1 MRLAKNREC
10 ASPSGNAAIVAA
22 NSEQASA
29 FTARREHL
37 LDDALKDSFPASD
50 PHSIAERLSR
60 ASSCLSAAVVHN
72 NHMTEHYQSR
82 RSELHPGSS
91 TARL

>member
-50 PHSIAERLSR
+50 PHSIAVS
-60 ASSCLSAAVVHN
+60 
-72 NHMTEHYQSR
+72 
-82 RSELHPGSS
+82 
-91 TARL
+91 